1 MNYKQLLE
9 VIEQINAV
17 IGNSETKSQK
27 KLFKLYEKL
36 KPYYEKYI
44 DLRNDLRLDAAAVD
58 DKGVVILND
67 QGDYKFNKDGLKQ
80 LQVQLKELLFREFEY
95 KKIEVLN
102 PSGLEDFAFL
112 QDWVTGVTFN
122 LQDDEAL

>member
-44 DLRNDLRLDAAAVD
+44 DDRNDCRLDAAAVD
-58 DKGVVILND
+58 DKGVVILD
-67 QGDYKFNKDGLKQ
+67 DKGDYKFTKDSLKI
-80 LQVQLKELLFREFEY
+80 LQGKLKELLEKEFEF

-112 QDWVTGVTFN
+112 QNWVTGVTFN
-122 LQDDEAL
+122 LQDDESL

>member
-44 DLRNDLRLDAAAVD
+44 EERNELRLDAAAVD
-58 DKGVVILND
+58 DKGVVILNE

-80 LQVQLKELLFREFEY
+80 LQVQLKELLFKEFEY

-102 PSGLEDFAFL
+102 PGGLEDFAFL

-122 LQDDEAL
+122 LQDDEDL

>member
-9 VIEQINAV
+9 CIEAINASL
-17 IGNSETKSQK
+17 GNSETKSQK
-27 KLFKLYEKL
+27 KLFKIYEKL

-44 DLRNDLRLDAAAVD
+44 EERNELRLDAAAVD
-58 DKGVVILND
+58 DKGVVILNE

-80 LQVQLKELLFREFEY
+80 LQVQLKELLFKEFEY

-122 LQDDEAL
+122 LQDDEDL

>member
-9 VIEQINAV
+9 CIEAINASL
-17 IGNSETKSQK
+17 GNSETKSQK
-27 KLFKLYEKL
+27 KLIKIYEKL

-44 DLRNDLRLDAAAVD
+44 DDRNDCRLDAAAVD
-58 DKGVVILND
+58 DKGVVILD
-67 QGDYKFNKDGLKQ
+67 DKGDYKFTKDSLKT
-80 LQVQLKELLFREFEY
+80 LQGKLKELLEKEFEF

-112 QDWVTGVTFN
+112 QNWVTGVTFN
-122 LQDDEAL
+122 LQDDESL